1 MESMG
6 LDPARFE
13 ERSPI
18 TLSEGEKRR
27 AALAGLLVDPPRA
40 ILLDEPTAG
49 LDLQGRLALAK
60 ALAEVRARGHAVILA
75 SHDLEFVANTADRV
89 MLLGGSDGS
98 GGSFGSVLAS
108 GTPDAILSDP
118 ALMSRGGLPALASR
132 GTPPHPS
139 GADARAAFQRA

>member
-1 MESMG
+1 
-6 LDPARFE
+6 
-13 ERSPI
+13 
-18 TLSEGEKRR
+18 
-27 AALAGLLVDPPRA
+27 
-40 ILLDEPTAG
+40 
-49 LDLQGRLALAK
+49 
-60 ALAEVRARGHAVILA
+60 VILA

-89 MLLGGSDGS
+89 MLLGGS
-98 GGSFGSVLAS
+98 GGSSGSVLAS